1 MEQVFS
7 ILPTSIQFK
16 RLLFDISPLDRGNM
30 AKRTSSPSLPLED
43 QREQLLLRLKRAE
56 GQVRAVIR
64 LIEAG
69 SGCETVAQQLAASR
83 KALDRSFYALLG
95 CALEHGEI
103 DRGEIEALLTRYV

>member
-1 MEQVFS
+1 M
-7 ILPTSIQFK
+7 TK
-16 RLLFDISPLDRGNM
+16 RKMNPALE
-30 AKRTSSPSLPLED
+30 LED
-43 QREQLLLRLKRAE
+43 QREKLLLRLKRAE

-64 LIEAG
+64 LIEEDA
-69 SGCETVAQQLAASR
+69 SCESVAQQLAASR